1 MNTVSSS
8 ARSFASTSAIKADS
22 LVMAL
27 NEKDKD
33 LAGLMDELAEAYSPE
48 HKEDP
53 LAPLDMESLRMK
65 IWSLL
70 LANGSTSPKTRIVRR
85 KMQVLQV
92 VDHICTL
99 ISTNQLAP
107 PTTEHVVVSVWSFIL
122 AVLLGGQVV
131 RGIP

>member
-8 ARSFASTSAIKADS
+8 TRSFASTSTIKTDS
-22 LVMAL
+22 LVLAL
-27 NEKDKD
+27 DAKDQD
-33 LAGLMDELAEAYSPE
+33 LAGLMDELVEAYSPG

-53 LAPLDMESLRMK
+53 LAPLDMESLRTK

-70 LANGSTSPKTRIVRR
+70 LEYNATLPKTRIVRC

-92 VDHICTL
+92 VDYICTL

-107 PTTEHVVVSVWSFIL
+107 PTTEQVVVSVWSFIL